1 MAQRVGS
8 KQALEAAV
16 TAIAQTDQGRES
28 LDKYKVKTKVQ
39 YDKDTGAQ
47 IWVIVSARDADDTNE
62 LVNFNW

>member
-1 MAQRVGS
+1 VAQRVGS